1 MPCARCETLPFS
13 PADRGSLVVTAPVP
27 ELIRKVVEF
36 VDRQELPHQVE
47 ERAVILP
54 DASLLEVLCR
64 MRDARFF
71 NALERR
77 DILAV
82 LLHDG
87 EALSVDTIT
96 RTRTLERWLGLLEA
110 RALLEILAAR
120 RFVAWFQPIV
130 AADSGEVIGY
140 ESLLRG
146 RKPDGSLMFPGE
158 IFGAAATNDLLF
170 QVDRQARETALRC
183 ASEQGIRGQIFVNF
197 VPTAIYD
204 PAHCLQNTLAVARR
218 LGIAPGQ
225 IVFEV
230 IETERVEDMRHL
242 QHILDFYRASGFRIA
257 LDDVGSG
264 YASLSLLAML
274 RPDII
279 KVDMEIVR
287 GIHQDSDRQA
297 IFRALVGIAR
307 DLGIQVLAEG
317 VETREEYDYVVAQGA
332 DLLQG
337 YLFARPAQVPP
348 AIQPVPPRP
357 APGHT

>member
-1 MPCARCETLPFS
+1 MPCARCETLPLS
-13 PADRGSLVVTAPVP
+13 PADRGNLIVTAPVI
-27 ELIRKVVEF
+27 ELVRKVLEF
-36 VDRQELPHQVE
+36 VDRQELPRQQE
-47 ERAVILP
+47 KLAVILP
-54 DASLLEVLCR
+54 DVSLLEVLCR

-82 LLHDG
+82 LLCEG
-87 EALSVDTIT
+87 EALSVETIT

-110 RALLEILAAR
+110 RPLLEILAAR

-146 RKPDGSLMFPGE
+146 LRADGTLMLPDE
-158 IFGAAATNDLLF
+158 IFAAAAANDLLF

-183 ASEQGIRGQIFVNF
+183 AAEQKVDGQLFVNF

-204 PAHCLQNTLAVARR
+204 PAHCLQSTLAVAER
-218 LGIAPGQ
+218 LGIAPAR

-230 IETERVEDMRHL
+230 TETELVEDTQHL
-242 QHILDFYRASGFRIA
+242 KRILDFYRATGFRVA

-274 RPDII
+274 RPDVI
-279 KVDMEIVR
+279 KVDMGIVR
-287 GIHQDSDRQA
+287 GIHQDAERQA

-317 VETREEYDYVVAQGA
+317 IETREEYHYLVAQGA

-348 AIQPVPPRP
+348 RILSGP
-357 APGHT
+357 

>member
-1 MPCARCETLPFS
+1 MPCARCETLPLS
-13 PADRGSLVVTAPVP
+13 PADRGSLILTAPVP
-27 ELIRKVVEF
+27 ELLRKVVEF
-36 VDRQELPHQVE
+36 TDRQELPRQVE
-47 ERAVILP
+47 DRAVILP

-82 LLHDG
+82 LLRDG
-87 EALSVDTIT
+87 EHFGIETIT
-96 RTRTLERWLGLLEA
+96 RTKTLERWLGLLEA
-110 RALLEILAAR
+110 RTLLDILEAR

-130 AADSGEVIGY
+130 AAGTGEVVGY

-146 RKPDGSLMFPGE
+146 QRQDGSLMFPDE
-158 IFGAAATNDLLF
+158 IFSCAAENDLLF
-170 QVDRQARETALRC
+170 QVDRQARETALLC
-183 ASEQGIRGQIFVNF
+183 AAEQGIVRQIFINF

-204 PAHCLQNTLAVARR
+204 PAHCLQSTLATAKR
-218 LGIAPGQ
+218 LGIAPEQ

-230 IETERVEDMRHL
+230 IETERIKDTEHL
-242 QHILDFYRASGFRIA
+242 KHILDFYRATGFRIA

-274 RPDII
+274 KPDII
-279 KVDMEIVR
+279 KVDMAIIR
-287 GIHQDSDRQA
+287 GIHQDMDRQA
-297 IFRALVGIAR
+297 VFRALVGIAR

-317 VETREEYDYVVAQGA
+317 IETEEEYRYVVSHGA

-337 YLFARPAQVPP
+337 YLFARPA
-348 AIQPVPPRP
+348 PVPPEIQPRP
-357 APGHT
+357 DQARVGP